1 MGFSSAGIGQPQ
13 RLSLIKKLAEQ
24 DKRLSKK
31 KLCDLF
37 DVVRS
42 SYYYGIKTKPIDVE
56 RVKLQSLIRQIFND
70 SKQSAGARTIVA
82 ILANEYGIKLT
93 RYLATKLMERMG
105 LVSCQLKTHKYK
117 HADEAHRTYDNLL
130 DRNFNPD
137 APNQVWTGDVTYIRI
152 KGGWCYLAVVL
163 DLFARRV
170 VGFSVSDSPN
180 STLTASALK
189 MAYQT
194 RLKPS
199 GVLFHSDQG
208 THYTSKEF
216 VDAIADCDGMAQ
228 SMSRRGNCWD
238 NAPTDRFFRSFKT
251 EWMPKGGY
259 EDIAEA
265 SSAISDYIWG
275 YYQTVRPHSFNNYL
289 TPVETEKRYFNKNL
303 LEGVLN

>member
-1 MGFSSAGIGQPQ
+1 M
-13 RLSLIKKLAEQ
+13 IKKLAEQ

-117 HADEAHRTYDNLL
+117 HADEAHITYDNLL

-137 APNQVWTGDVTYIRI
+137 APNQVWTGDVTYIRTQA
-152 KGGWCYLAVVL
+152 GFCYLAVVI
-163 DLFARRV
+163 DLFSRNI
-170 VGFSVSDSPN
+170 VGFAMSDSPD
-180 STLTASALK
+180 SKLTIQALK
-189 MAYQT
+189 MAYT
-194 RLKPS
+194 VRLEPS
-199 GVLFHSDQG
+199 NVLFHSDQG
-208 THYTSKEF
+208 THYTSRAF
-216 VDAIADCDGMAQ
+216 ADAIAQCKGMKH
-228 SMSRRGNCWD
+228 SMSRRGNSLR
-238 NAPTDRFFRSFKT
+238 A
-251 EWMPKGGY
+251 
-259 EDIAEA
+259 
-265 SSAISDYIWG
+265 
-275 YYQTVRPHSFNNYL
+275 
-289 TPVETEKRYFNKNL
+289 
-303 LEGVLN
+303 

>member
-199 GVLFHSDQG
+199 GVLF
-208 THYTSKEF
+208 
-216 VDAIADCDGMAQ
+216 VVV
-228 SMSRRGNCWD
+228 N
-238 NAPTDRFFRSFKT
+238 
-251 EWMPKGGY
+251 
-259 EDIAEA
+259 
-265 SSAISDYIWG
+265 
-275 YYQTVRPHSFNNYL
+275 
-289 TPVETEKRYFNKNL
+289 
-303 LEGVLN
+303 